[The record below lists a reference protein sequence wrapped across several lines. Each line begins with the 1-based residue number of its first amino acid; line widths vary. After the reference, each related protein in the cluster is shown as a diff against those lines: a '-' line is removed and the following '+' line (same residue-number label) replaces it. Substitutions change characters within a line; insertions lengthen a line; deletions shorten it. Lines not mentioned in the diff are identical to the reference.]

1 MQVTRALMTSWPR
14 SWQKKRNVRS
24 NRRTIY
30 VTLRK
35 RLKRTRKI
43 RRRRTRI
50 STRRRRRKISEH
62 VYLEIPER
70 KR

>member
-1 MQVTRALMTSWPR
+1 MTFWLR
-14 SWQKKRNVRS
+14 SWQRKRNVRS